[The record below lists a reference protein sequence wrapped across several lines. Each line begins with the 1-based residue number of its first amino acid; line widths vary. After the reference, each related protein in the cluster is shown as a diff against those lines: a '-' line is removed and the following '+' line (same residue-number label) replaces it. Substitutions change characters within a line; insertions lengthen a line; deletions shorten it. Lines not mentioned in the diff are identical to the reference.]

1 MIDLSV
7 LGTLRPDGS
16 ILLDNTNIAF
26 REAMTG
32 DYNRIRQTVDQK
44 FELGELGYVVV
55 DSSFIS
61 AVGVFGDNLRIR
73 FHNGSVYEYYGFA
86 NRFDAMMRALSKG
99 QYFNRNIRPTKNFAK
114 LGNIDFS
121 GGNVMA
127 LEDNEVFT
135 QIETQDFARVVMML
149 QGKEMIVTN
158 LIINGIEH
166 QKFDIN
172 GFIFYRPTQV

>member
-1 MIDLSV
+1 MIDLTA

-16 ILLDNTNIAF
+16 ILLDNTNIAY

-32 DYNRIRQTVDQK
+32 DYKRIRQTVEQNT
-44 FELGELGYVVV
+44 ELGRLGYVTVN
-55 DSSFIS
+55 SSFIS
-61 AVGVFGDNLRIR
+61 AIGVFGDNLRIR

-99 QYFNRNIRPTKNFAK
+99 QYFNREIRPTKNFAK

-135 QIETQDFARVVMML
+135 QIETQDFARMIMLL
-149 QGKEMIVTN
+149 QGSKILVTD
-158 LIINGIEH
+158 LIINGVEH